1 MINWSG
7 TGRTGGRWWT
17 SAVKRTM
24 QNMTGGLS
32 LYFIFYLSLKI
43 MQSMTYALF
52 YLLFIIFDLFRKTM
66 QTITGGLF
74 FRILHL
80 FFLPHN
86 FYIPTKLDQIL
97 KLGCH
102 IRMNSFS
109 CLGGITSSC
118 CPTQRSAWC
127 RGVGG
132 LDHSASLRPCRCF
145 RIGIE

>member
-1 MINWSG
+1 MINWPG

-43 MQSMTYALF
+43 MQSMTYAFF
-52 YLLFIIFDLFRKTM
+52 YLLFIMFNLFRKTM
-66 QTITGGLF
+66 QTMTGGLF
-74 FRILHL
+74 LESYI
-80 FFLPHN
+80 FFFGPHN

-102 IRMNSFS
+102 IWMNSFS
-109 CLGGITSSC
+109 CQGGIMSSS
-118 CPTQRSAWC
+118 CPTQPSAWC
-127 RGVGG
+127 RGVGD
-132 LDHSASLRPCRCF
+132 LDPSAS
-145 RIGIE
+145 